1 MRSEGPVAHEDG
13 QVGQRHFERILGGL
27 GVQDVLFA
35 EGSRPHEYGTSV
47 RTYDAGE
54 GIWRVVWMQPEGGE
68 FAALVARADG
78 DEILQE
84 GRPLNGEGDRLER
97 WRFVD
102 LTKDTFT
109 WLGEASDDGGRT
121 WRLEQRMDARRMA
134 VDAHLAAT

>member
-1 MRSEGPVAHEDG
+1 M
-13 QVGQRHFERILGGL
+13 
-27 GVQDVLFA
+27 
-35 EGSRPHEYGTSV
+35 
-47 RTYDAGE
+47 
-54 GIWRVVWMQPEGGE
+54 
-68 FAALVARADG
+68 
-78 DEILQE
+78 
-84 GRPLNGEGDRLER
+84 NGEGDRLER